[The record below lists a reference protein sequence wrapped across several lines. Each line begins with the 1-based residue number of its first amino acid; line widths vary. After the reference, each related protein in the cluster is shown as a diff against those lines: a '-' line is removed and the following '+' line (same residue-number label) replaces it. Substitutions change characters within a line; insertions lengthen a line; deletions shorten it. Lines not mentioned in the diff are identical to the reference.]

1 MELEQAGVIWG
12 QKGLIGIDENMM
24 YIGLGKQLPIT
35 SLVNDYV
42 MPWNDSVHFAGI
54 CKHIVDVMGM
64 GEQNIETDLVIC
76 NLVVQKSGQN
86 HLPKMLV
93 KKYPTCLVI
102 TKLSQYEFDPN

>member
-1 MELEQAGVIWG
+1 LDWAS
-12 QKGLIGIDENMM
+12 NR
-24 YIGLGKQLPIT
+24 LGKQLLIT

-42 MPWNDSVHFAGI
+42 MPRNDSVHFAGI
-54 CKHIVDVMGM
+54 CKHIVGVMGM
-64 GEQNIETDLVIC
+64 GEQNMETDLMIC

-102 TKLSQYEFDPN
+102 TKLSQYEFDSN